1 MSKFSNYYYFKC
13 LDKSPRSVETVYL
26 ANQIYIV
33 HFDICS
39 LFFLADND
47 YVDVS
52 TAVGAA
58 VASFIGG
65 VLLTTL
71 IASGVAGAV
80 FCRAKGK
87 FTHEMDPE

>member
-1 MSKFSNYYYFKC
+1 M
-13 LDKSPRSVETVYL
+13 LPRSVETVYL

-39 LFFLADND
+39 IFFLADNGR
-47 YVDVS
+47 VDVS

-71 IASGVAGAV
+71 IGSGVAVAV
-80 FCRAKGK
+80 FCRAKGR

>member
-1 MSKFSNYYYFKC
+1 M
-13 LDKSPRSVETVYL
+13 LPRLVETVYL

-33 HFDICS
+33 HFVICNI
-39 LFFLADND
+39 FFLADND

-65 VLLTTL
+65 VLFTAL
-71 IASGVAGAV
+71 IASGIAVAV
-80 FCRAKGK
+80 FCRAKGR